1 MAKRSFSR
9 LYKIAVGG
17 ENETTLAGRLEH
29 FAHFC
34 FFVWKSFV
42 QNRCLVRA
50 SALSYTSL
58 LALIPVLAIAISVT
72 SSLLKKQGEQEIYHA
87 VDHFV
92 SSVMPP
98 ATVTNAPPQTYV
110 PATNA
115 NAAATNAIPPSE
127 TTKAR
132 VTVQNVAA
140 RQIHEFIHNT
150 NSGTLGVTGVA
161 MLILVAIS
169 MLNSVESTFDD
180 IWGVEHGRGW
190 LVRIARYWIAI
201 SLGPV
206 LIAIALS
213 LAGGSHFDAVKV
225 FLRTSPIIGGSI
237 LQIGDILFIWLV
249 FALFYQFV
257 PNTKV
262 QFSAAL
268 AGGIVAGTLWHLN
281 NLFGFLY
288 VSRVVTNSKIYGG
301 IGLIP
306 VFMAGLYLSWAM
318 VLLGAQIAYAFQNR
332 KISIQEKM
340 VETVSHRD
348 REVVALR
355 IMTAIGARF
364 QRGEKPAEIHEVTD
378 ELAIPT
384 QLAQQVLQRLLAA
397 NILTEIERNT
407 TYVPSR
413 PLVSITVHDVIQ
425 AMRSYG
431 QDMPLPRTDLSVE
444 ILEEF
449 EKVEKA
455 ESAAAT
461 PVTLL
466 MLVQRSG
473 KPSAP

>member
-42 QNRCLVRA
+42 RNRCLVRA

-58 LALIPVLAIAISVT
+58 LALIPLLAIAISVT
-72 SSLLKKQGEQEIYHA
+72 SSLLKKQGEQQIYRA

-98 ATVTNAPPQTYV
+98 ATVTNTPPAPEMTNNNAT
-110 PATNA
+110 ATNA
-115 NAAATNAIPPSE
+115 VPPSE
-127 TTKAR
+127 NAKAR

-140 RQIHEFIHNT
+140 RQIHEFIRNT

-169 MLNSVESTFDD
+169 MLSSVESTFDD

-190 LVRIARYWIAI
+190 LVRVARYWFAI

-206 LIAIALS
+206 LIAVALS
-213 LAGGSHFDAVKV
+213 LAGGSHFDAVKA

-301 IGLIP
+301 LGLIP
-306 VFMAGLYLSWAM
+306 VFMAGLYLSWAV

-355 IMTAIGARF
+355 VMTAIGTRF
-364 QRGEKPAEIHEVTD
+364 QRGEKPAEIHEVAD

-413 PLVSITVHDVIQ
+413 PLGSVTVHDVIQ

-455 ESAAAT
+455 ESAAAS

-473 KPSAP
+473 KPSAS